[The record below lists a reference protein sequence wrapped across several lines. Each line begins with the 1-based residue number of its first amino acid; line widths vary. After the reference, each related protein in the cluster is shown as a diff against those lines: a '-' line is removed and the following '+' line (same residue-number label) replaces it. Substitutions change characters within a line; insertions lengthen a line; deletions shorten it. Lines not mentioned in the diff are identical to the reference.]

1 MDLKEFTKNPVTAGI
16 VAVLAISVILSVMG
30 TNVSGMVAS
39 DPISVDPINA
49 HFPVPADV
57 AEINSNW
64 GECHGVTTGWAGA
77 DALCKNEG
85 FVGAAPVG
93 RQPCRYATEPTRW
106 DWDGTFTEGM
116 MTMGDQYE
124 VGMAF
129 VGVKC
134 LAA

>member
-16 VAVLAISVILSVMG
+16 VAVLAISVVLGIMG

-39 DPISVDPINA
+39 DPISVDPVET
-49 HFPVPADV
+49 HFPVI
-57 AEINSNW
+57 AEVLDIGSNW
-64 GECHGVTTGWAGA
+64 GECVGFTAGWAGA

-85 FVGAAPVG
+85 YVGAAPIG

-106 DWDGTFTEGM
+106 DWAGAFEEGRM
-116 MTMGDQYE
+116 VNGDQYE
-124 VGMAF
+124 AGMAF

-134 LAA
+134 LA